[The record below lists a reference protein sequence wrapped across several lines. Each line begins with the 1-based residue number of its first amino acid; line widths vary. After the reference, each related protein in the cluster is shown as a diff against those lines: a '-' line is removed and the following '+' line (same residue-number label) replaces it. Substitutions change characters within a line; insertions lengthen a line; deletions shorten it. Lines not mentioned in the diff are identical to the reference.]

1 MSELTKSAELFQDV
15 EPSLETW
22 REQEKIA
29 LELMQIVGELRFD
42 KSIELI
48 LFRRNIH
55 DSRPSEVINNH
66 LFAKDY
72 SGQPVSVYMSL
83 QIAVAISKLNLAP
96 ARIDVGTLAT
106 EWVAEK
112 HNYVNLNAFIA
123 DRLNHFVG
131 QDKMRLVA
139 KDVVL
144 YGFGRIGRI
153 AARRLIEETGK
164 GEQLRLRAIVVRAQ
178 MKDRREELE
187 KRAALLQKDSVHGHF
202 HGTVVID
209 FETDELII
217 NGNRVKIIFASH
229 PNEIDY
235 TAYGI
240 KDALVIDNT
249 GVWRDKENLSQH
261 LRPGIDRVLFTAP
274 GKGIPNIVYGVNHES
289 LDVANEAVVCA
300 ASCTTNAIVPVLEVI
315 NKAFGVERGHI
326 ETVHS
331 YTNDQNLLDN
341 FHKKERRGRAAALNL
356 VITSTGA
363 ADAVAKVI
371 PELAGKLTG
380 NAIRVPT
387 PNVSLA
393 ILNLSLRKATSVKEV
408 NAVMRE
414 ASLHGALVEQIM
426 YSTSKELVSSDCV
439 SATAALIYDSPAT
452 IISDDKKN
460 VTLYCWYDN
469 EYGYT
474 CQVLRLAK
482 HIAEVRRLMYY

>member
-1 MSELTKSAELFQDV
+1 MSDLTKSSELFQDV
-15 EPSLETW
+15 EATLETW

-42 KSIELI
+42 KSIELV

-66 LFAKDY
+66 LFARNY
-72 SGQPVSVYMSL
+72 SEQPVSVYMSL
-83 QIAVAISKLNLAP
+83 QIAMAIAKLNLAP

-217 NGNRVKIIFASH
+217 NGNRVKIIFARS
-229 PNEIDY
+229 E
-235 TAYGI
+235 
-240 KDALVIDNT
+240 
-249 GVWRDKENLSQH
+249 
-261 LRPGIDRVLFTAP
+261 
-274 GKGIPNIVYGVNHES
+274 
-289 LDVANEAVVCA
+289 
-300 ASCTTNAIVPVLEVI
+300 
-315 NKAFGVERGHI
+315 
-326 ETVHS
+326 
-331 YTNDQNLLDN
+331 
-341 FHKKERRGRAAALNL
+341 ERR
-356 VITSTGA
+356 V
-363 ADAVAKVI
+363 
-371 PELAGKLTG
+371 GK
-380 NAIRVPT
+380 
-387 PNVSLA
+387 
-393 ILNLSLRKATSVKEV
+393 E
-408 NAVMRE
+408 
-414 ASLHGALVEQIM
+414 
-426 YSTSKELVSSDCV
+426 C
-439 SATAALIYDSPAT
+439 
-452 IISDDKKN
+452 
-460 VTLYCWYDN
+460 
-469 EYGYT
+469 
-474 CQVLRLAK
+474 
-482 HIAEVRRLMYY
+482 